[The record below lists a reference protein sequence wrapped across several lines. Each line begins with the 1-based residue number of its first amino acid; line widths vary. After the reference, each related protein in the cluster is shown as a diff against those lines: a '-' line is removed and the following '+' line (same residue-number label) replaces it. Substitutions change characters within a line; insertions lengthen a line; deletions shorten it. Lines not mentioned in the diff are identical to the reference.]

1 MLINQIYQLNVT
13 VLTYFTKS
21 NLKLLPT
28 QINSLLKT
36 KLNYRKQE
44 TKQEAGTR
52 EEKDCK
58 EKVDSTGG

>member
-1 MLINQIYQLNVT
+1 MLFNQIDQLNVT

-28 QINSLLKT
+28 QIKSLLKT
-36 KLNYRKQE
+36 KIIYR
-44 TKQEAGTR
+44 KQEAGTR

>member
-1 MLINQIYQLNVT
+1 MLINQINQLNVT
-13 VLTYFTKS
+13 VLAYFTKS

-28 QINSLLKT
+28 QIKSLLKT
-36 KLNYRKQE
+36 KLNYR
-44 TKQEAGTR
+44 KQEAGTR